1 MMLRCSI
8 LLVVVLLSVS
18 CCDGAAIPIWELL
31 SKEEK
36 LGRLFYVF
44 VHLVQQYCKTSDIP
58 DCPKVLTLYGLSNLV
73 SEDEHSLDLMDPYQR
88 DAKIIVWERIMR
100 GEFKLPAKLAAKSSA
115 PRISNQHVTAVDE
128 NDVNDVDSAPYQVR
142 VRPPVGYVPPP
153 SPAAA
158 AAAAASQSKSLILRL
173 GRSLANE
180 DEAAPLP
187 LLSEQDAHWLSAAI

>member
-1 MMLRCSI
+1 
-8 LLVVVLLSVS
+8 
-18 CCDGAAIPIWELL
+18 
-31 SKEEK
+31 
-36 LGRLFYVF
+36 
-44 VHLVQQYCKTSDIP
+44 
-58 DCPKVLTLYGLSNLV
+58 
-73 SEDEHSLDLMDPYQR
+73 
-88 DAKIIVWERIMR
+88 MR

-115 PRISNQHVTAVDE
+115 PRISSQHVTAVDE

-153 SPAAA
+153 SP